1 MLLGLW
7 APAYRAP
14 AGYQK
19 LASHVEI
26 CMPSLVRRP
35 EIFSRAGLELRSPD
49 LSIPCRVFCQG
60 WLPLEEEVRVFQ
72 GWLTLK
78 MEIRLEVQQEVQQ
91 EVMTIGLARMLQLS
105 LKSISAARWL

>member
-35 EIFSRAGLELRSPD
+35 ENFSLAGLELRSPD
-49 LSIPCRVFCQG
+49 LSIPCRVVCQG
-60 WLPLEEEVRVFQ
+60 WLPLEEEVWRVFQ

-78 MEIRLEVQQEVQQ
+78 VEILGEVQQ
-91 EVMTIGLARMLQLS
+91 EVMTIGLSRMLQLS
-105 LKSISAARWL
+105 LKSILAARCL

>member
-19 LASHVEI
+19 PGSHVEI

-35 EIFSRAGLELRSPD
+35 EIFSLAGLELRSPD
-49 LSIPCRVFCQG
+49 LSIACRELVQG
-60 WLPLEEEVRVFQ
+60 WLPLERVFQ

-78 MEIRLEVQQEVQQ
+78 VEILLEVQQEV
-91 EVMTIGLARMLQLS
+91 
-105 LKSISAARWL
+105 